1 MKKLMGPGEML
12 FRIGVGAV
20 LVIVGLLLQAAW
32 VSFAIFMVG
41 VAWIGWTVYRAV
53 RQVRAA
59 EEILHGRRSGAERP
73 SPNNR
78 NRGSA
83 AKAKP
88 LISFKLG
95 AIIVAVALVLI
106 MLFQAWMGAES
117 KRLGTA
123 IKKECV
129 DAALRQGVEVEVTD
143 TQPFVNDEMF
153 AEKDEYRAE
162 AEVSN
167 GTRTFLVE
175 MHCTVRYTSE
185 SKENVDSVDLYFE

>member
-1 MKKLMGPGEML
+1 MRVMGMGEFWGRL
-12 FRIGVGAV
+12 AGGAV
-20 LVIVGLLLQAAW
+20 LVLLGFLLQAAW
-32 VSFAIFMVG
+32 ASGVIITVG
-41 VAWIGWTVYRAV
+41 FLVIAWTVVAAV
-53 RQVRAA
+53 RQVRLA
-59 EEILHGRRSGAERP
+59 EEIQRGRGSGAERP
-73 SPNNR
+73 SPNGR
-78 NRGSA
+78 SRGSA

-106 MLFQAWMGAES
+106 MLFQAWMGSES

-153 AEKDEYRAE
+153 AEKDVYRAE